1 MPRPYTDITLAINS
15 NPIKNGSCVLSTTVT
30 GRTDTL
36 NTTVSNLPAIGDI
49 QSKYG
54 NRFYNGIFVTSA
66 SAPVQLSASE
76 YVNLGTYDPNTVYY
90 VV

>member
-1 MPRPYTDITLAINS
+1 MPRPFTDITLAISN
-15 NPIKNGSCVLSTTVT
+15 NPIKNGTAVLSTTAT
-30 GRTDTL
+30 GRTDVL
-36 NTTVSNLPAIGDI
+36 NTYVSNQPSIADI

-54 NRFYNGIFVTSA
+54 NRFYNGIFVTSS
-66 SAPVQLSASE
+66 SAPVQLSAAE